1 MKQSASSELRRLTNH
16 VRRKLMTFEGATDG
30 RRKTSSHY
38 YIISYIASMEKTPVF
53 QRDIDKTFSLRR
65 PTTTEILK
73 LMERNGLIKKK
84 SVEKDLRLK
93 RVVLTAK
100 AKKLNDDFESFLESM
115 EVEMCDG
122 ISESEMDTFLQVV
135 KKMRENLEKS
145 EIDLNLEDN

>member
-38 YIISYIASMEKTPVF
+38 YIISYITSMDKTPVF

-93 RVVLTAK
+93 RVVLTPK
-100 AKKLNDDFESFLESM
+100 AKKLNEDFESFLETM
-115 EVEMCDG
+115 ESEMCDG
-122 ISESEMDTFLQVV
+122 ISEEEMDTFFKVV
-135 KKMRENLEKS
+135 KKMRENLENS
-145 EIDLNLEDN
+145 ETDDDE

>member
-38 YIISYIASMEKTPVF
+38 YIISYIASMDKTPVF

-93 RVVLTAK
+93 RVILTPK
-100 AKKLNDDFESFLESM
+100 AKKINDDFESFLSAM
-115 EVEMCDG
+115 ELEMCEG
-122 ISESEMDTFLQVV
+122 ISEDEMNTFFEVV
-135 KKMRENLEKS
+135 KKMRENLENS
-145 EIDLNLEDN
+145 ESEKNDD

>member
-38 YIISYIASMEKTPVF
+38 YIISYISSMDKTPVF

-93 RVVLTAK
+93 RVILTPK
-100 AKKLNDDFESFLESM
+100 AKKLNDDFESFLDAM

-122 ISESEMDTFLQVV
+122 ISDDDMNTFFEVL
-135 KKMRENLEKS
+135 KKMRENLENS
-145 EIDLNLEDN
+145 ELENDEA